1 VSLSEAVGSS
11 EKDSLKGGIMF
22 GSSFKLALLPVG
34 TLVLSFS
41 LMAAPALR
49 LQDQSPAA
57 DNTAKNKDQNPPTA
71 DQQKMNPT
79 DRAIAQKIRKAIH
92 EDKSLSIYA
101 HNIKVISQDGKV
113 TLRGPV
119 RSEQDKANIMAKA
132 AGVAGQENVT
142 NELEIVPSK

>member
-1 VSLSEAVGSS
+1 
-11 EKDSLKGGIMF
+11 MF
-22 GSSFKLALLPVG
+22 GSSFKLVLLPVG
-34 TLVLSFS
+34 TLALSFS
-41 LMAAPALR
+41 LMSAPALR
-49 LQDQSPAA
+49 LQDPQPPAA
-57 DNTAKNKDQNPPTA
+57 DNTTKNKDENPPTA

-119 RSEQDKANIMAKA
+119 RSEEDKANIMAKA
-132 AGVAGQENVT
+132 AGIAGQENVT
-142 NELEIVPSK
+142 NELEIAPSN